1 MLKTQKCVLRAGL
14 RKVVKMETKEN
25 NICRKNH
32 LLKEAIKAWALRG
45 EVPELQQRWSED
57 HM

>member
-1 MLKTQKCVLRAGL
+1 
-14 RKVVKMETKEN
+14 METKEN
-25 NICRKNH
+25 NRCRKNH